1 MTDARSATTPGP
13 LAVGEPV
20 PLAPSPFKHLAV
32 IGGGSWG
39 TALAVVL
46 APRFPHVKLWVY
58 ESDLAARMA
67 STRQN
72 DVYLPGIQLP
82 PHIAV
87 TDHLA
92 TALDGAGI
100 VLSVMPSHLARGLY
114 QRMLPYLNDSM
125 LFVSATKGLE
135 NSTLLRMSEV
145 IREVLQ
151 PSFAPRVAVISGPT
165 FAKEVARF
173 EPTALVVAS
182 TDAALTE
189 TVQAAFSGPTFRLYT
204 SADPIGVEIG
214 GSIKNVVAIGSGV
227 LNGMGLGHNA
237 TAALI
242 TRGLAE
248 MNRLAIA
255 MGGKPQTLAGLAG
268 LGDLVLT
275 CTGDLSRNRAVGVA
289 LAHGRQLDEIVSSM
303 KMVAEGIK
311 TTNAAVD
318 LAKRYGVEM
327 PIAEQMYQMLHF
339 GIAPRDAIQRLM
351 ERSLKG
357 E

>member
-1 MTDARSATTPGP
+1 
-13 LAVGEPV
+13 V
-20 PLAPSPFKHLAV
+20 
-32 IGGGSWG
+32 
-39 TALAVVL
+39 
-46 APRFPHVKLWVY
+46 
-58 ESDLAARMA
+58 
-67 STRQN
+67 
-72 DVYLPGIQLP
+72 
-82 PHIAV
+82 
-87 TDHLA
+87 
-92 TALDGAGI
+92 
-100 VLSVMPSHLARGLY
+100 
-114 QRMLPYLNDSM
+114 
-125 LFVSATKGLE
+125 FVSATKGLE
-135 NSTLLRMSEV
+135 NGSLLRISEV
-145 IREVLQ
+145 ILEVLR
-151 PSFAPRVAVISGPT
+151 PSFDARVAVISGPT

-173 EPTALVVAS
+173 EPTALVVA
-182 TDAALTE
+182 APGEALTAAI
-189 TVQAAFSGPTFRLYT
+189 QSAFSGPTFRLYT
-204 SADPIGVEIG
+204 STDPIGVEIG

-248 MNRLAIA
+248 MSRLALA

-289 LAHGRQLDEIVSSM
+289 LAHGRKLDEIVNSM

-318 LAKRYGVEM
+318 LARRYGVEM
-327 PIAEQMYQMLHF
+327 PISEQMYQMLHY
-339 GIAPRDAIQRLM
+339 GVSPRDAIQRLM